1 MSPAK
6 SGSGSSAA
14 SEPTVLFVAA
24 VILFFIFLVWLH
36 VLIFKEVRR
45 ARVRPAPRTRQL

>member
-1 MSPAK
+1 MSPAR

-14 SEPTVLFVAA
+14 SEPTVLFVAV

-36 VLIFKEVRR
+36 VLIFKEARR
-45 ARVRPAPRTRQL
+45 ARARPVPTTRQL